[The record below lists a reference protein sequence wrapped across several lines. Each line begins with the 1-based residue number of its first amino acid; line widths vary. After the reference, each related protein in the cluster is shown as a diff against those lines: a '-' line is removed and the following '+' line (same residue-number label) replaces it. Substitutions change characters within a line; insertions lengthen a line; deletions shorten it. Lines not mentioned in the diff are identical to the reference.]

1 MRCEICD
8 KNTEELYETKVQ
20 GSLLTICKECSKF
33 GEVVKVIKKEAPRVV
48 VTETALKEEESLL
61 PGYGSIIRVAR
72 EKTGLTQEA
81 FGKKINESESLIK
94 RLENENIRP
103 TEQLREKLERALKIT
118 LSERIKEVL
127 KGPGKTMPLT
137 VGDIIKVKKAK
148 K

>member
-33 GEVVKVIKKEAPRVV
+33 GEVIKVIKKEAPKIIRE
-48 VTETALKEEESLL
+48 ETALKEEESLL
-61 PGYGSIIRVAR
+61 PGYGSIIRMAR

-81 FGKKINESESLIK
+81 FGKKIYESESLIK

-103 TEQLREKLERALKIT
+103 TEKLREKIEKALRIT
-118 LSERIKEVL
+118 LSEKVKEVI
-127 KGPGKTMPLT
+127 KGAGKTMPLT

>member
-33 GEVVKVIKKEAPRVV
+33 GEVIKVIKKEAPKIIRE
-48 VTETALKEEESLL
+48 ETALKEEESLL
-61 PGYGSIIRVAR
+61 PGYGSIIRMAR

-103 TEQLREKLERALKIT
+103 TEKLREKIEKALRIT
-118 LSERIKEVL
+118 LSEKVKEVI
-127 KGPGKTMPLT
+127 KGAGKTMPLT